1 MEEGKAV
8 VVILIVL
15 LRFLYGRDP
24 ILAICHFEFRVKS
37 EIFNKKLKV
46 SIAYCT
52 CSTLILG
59 SGMFCIQGIGKRG

>member
-1 MEEGKAV
+1 MV
-8 VVILIVL
+8 QI
-15 LRFLYGRDP
+15 RFL
-24 ILAICHFEFRVKS
+24 AIGHFEFRVKS

-59 SGMFCIQGIGKRG
+59 GGMFCIQSIGKRG

>member
-1 MEEGKAV
+1 MV
-8 VVILIVL
+8 QI
-15 LRFLYGRDP
+15 RF
-24 ILAICHFEFRVKS
+24 LAICHFEFRVKN